1 MATTAWPL
9 TMNLYRRIIAYY
21 RPFTGGVLLALTLL
35 VLSIG
40 LNVLKPW
47 PVKFVIDGV
56 LGGHAASYSFFN
68 GALDFGASLLA
79 SVLALVVIYVG
90 WGVLN
95 MLGSYWFIAIGLRA
109 LLRLRTELY
118 ACLQSLPLRYH
129 DNKRSGDSIYR
140 VAYDSQS
147 IQTFFNKGFATV
159 VSSALTLA
167 GMFAIMFHMNVK
179 LSLLALLVVPF
190 LLLTISVF
198 AARIRRETARL
209 QQEESE
215 VLSRATEGLNTIRI
229 VHAFGR
235 EDYEVGKFEEDCRQ
249 SMNANRRLTRTS
261 VVSTMAV
268 GAVTALGLALLLYFG
283 AREVQAARMEI
294 GDLWIFMSYLL
305 MLYQPLEQLSYTAW
319 SLEGAAAGAQRV
331 FEVLDADNEVRDLPR
346 AAPLTVSGGKIE
358 FQHVTFGYTLDRKIL
373 QDLTLTVAP
382 GQTVAIVGGTGAGK
396 TTILSLVTRFYDP
409 LAGRVL
415 IDGQD
420 LRTVR
425 KNSLRNRI
433 SMVLQETLLLNNS
446 VAENIAYG
454 CPGATMPQ
462 VIAAAQAAQ
471 AHEFIAQLPQ
481 GYDTQVGE
489 RGVRLS
495 GGQRQRIGI
504 ARAFLRH
511 SPILLL
517 DEPTSAL
524 DLQTEAALMVTLKS
538 LMQRPTTLIVT
549 HRLATIH
556 DVDRIHVMARGRV
569 VESGTGPEL
578 LAQGGV
584 YAKLWTARAT

>member
-1 MATTAWPL
+1 
-9 TMNLYRRIIAYY
+9 MNLYRRIIAYY
-21 RPFTGGVLLALTLL
+21 QPFTGGVLLSLALL

-56 LGGHAASYSFFN
+56 LGNHAANYSFFDGGLN
-68 GALDFGASLLA
+68 FGTSLLA
-79 SVLALVVIYVG
+79 SVLALIVIYVA

-95 MLGSYWFIAIGLRA
+95 MLSNYWFIEIGLRA

-129 DNKRSGDSIYR
+129 DNKKSGDSIYR
-140 VAYDSQS
+140 VAYDSQA

-159 VSSALTLA
+159 VSSVLTLVF
-167 GMFAIMFHMNVK
+167 MFVIMFSMSVK
-179 LSLLALLVVPF
+179 LSLLSLLVVPF
-190 LLLTISVF
+190 LLLAISVF
-198 AARIRRETARL
+198 ASRIRRETTRL
-209 QQEESE
+209 QQEESD

-235 EDYEVGKFEEDCRQ
+235 EDYEVSKFEEECKE
-249 SMNANRRLTRTS
+249 SMNANRQLTRTS

-268 GAVTALGLALLLYFG
+268 GFVTALGMALLLYFG
-283 AREVQAARMEI
+283 AQEVQAKRLDV
-294 GDLWIFMSYLL
+294 GDLWIFMSYLM

-331 FEVLDADNEVRDLPR
+331 FEVLDTENDVKDLPH
-346 AAPLTVSGGKIE
+346 AGKLAVSGGKIE
-358 FQHVTFGYTLDRKIL
+358 FRGVEFGYSVERKIL
-373 QDLTLTVAP
+373 KGLDLVVEP
-382 GQTVAIVGGTGAGK
+382 GKTVAIVGGTGAGK

-409 LAGRVL
+409 LTGTVL

-420 LRTVR
+420 VKAVR
-425 KNSLRNRI
+425 KNSLRSRI

-454 CPGATMPQ
+454 SPGATMSQ
-462 VIAAAQAAQ
+462 VIEAAKAAQ
-471 AHEFIAQLPQ
+471 AHEFIGQMPR
-481 GYDTQVGE
+481 GYHTEVGE

-504 ARAFLRH
+504 ARAFLRN

-524 DLQTEAALMVTLKS
+524 DLQTEAALMTTLKS

-549 HRLATIH
+549 HRLGTIH
-556 DVDRIHVMARGRV
+556 DVDKICVMEQGKV

-578 LAQGGV
+578 LAKGGL
-584 YAKLWTARAT
+584 YAKLWHSAG

>member
-1 MATTAWPL
+1 MK
-9 TMNLYRRIIAYY
+9 LYRRIIAYY
-21 RPFTGGVLLALTLL
+21 KPFTGGVLLSLALLL
-35 VLSIG
+35 VSIV

-56 LGGHAASYSFFN
+56 LGGNAGSYSFFN
-68 GALDFGASLLA
+68 GELNFGNSLLA
-79 SVLALVVIYVG
+79 SVLALIVIYVA

-95 MLGSYWFIAIGLRA
+95 MLSNYWFIEIGLRA
-109 LLRLRTELY
+109 LLKLRTELY

-129 DNKRSGDSIYR
+129 DNKKSGDSIYR

-159 VSSALTLA
+159 VSSVLTLVF
-167 GMFAIMFHMNVK
+167 MFLIMFNMNVK
-179 LSLLALLVVPF
+179 LSLLSLLVVPF

-198 AARIRRETARL
+198 ASRIRRQTTSL
-209 QQEESE
+209 QQEESD

-235 EDYEVGKFEEDCRQ
+235 EDYEVSKFEEECKG
-249 SMNANRRLTRTS
+249 SMHANRQLTRTS

-268 GAVTALGLALLLYFG
+268 GFVTAFGMALLLYFG
-283 AREVQAARMEI
+283 AQEVQSSRLAV

-319 SLEGAAAGAQRV
+319 SLEGAAAGAQQV
-331 FEVLDADNEVRDLPR
+331 FEVLDTENDVKDLPH
-346 AAPLTVSGGKIE
+346 AGKLTVSGGRIE
-358 FQHVTFGYTLDRKIL
+358 LRNVDFGYSAERKIL
-373 QDLTLTVAP
+373 QGLSLTVEP
-382 GQTVAIVGGTGAGK
+382 GKTVAIVGGTGAGK

-409 LAGRVL
+409 LTGKVL

-420 LRTVR
+420 VKTVR
-425 KNSLRNRI
+425 KNSLRGQI

-454 CPGATMPQ
+454 CPGATMSQ
-462 VIAAAQAAQ
+462 VIEAAKAAQ
-471 AHEFIAQLPQ
+471 AHEFIEQMPQ
-481 GYDTQVGE
+481 GYNTEVGE

-504 ARAFLRH
+504 ARAFLRN

-524 DLQTEAALMVTLKS
+524 DLQTEAALMATLKN
-538 LMQRPTTLIVT
+538 LMQNPTTLIVT

-556 DVDRIHVMARGRV
+556 DVDKIYVMENGQV
-569 VESGTGPEL
+569 VESGIGSEL
-578 LAQGGV
+578 LAKGGV
-584 YAKLWTARAT
+584 YAKLWNSTGTAH

>member
-1 MATTAWPL
+1 MS
-9 TMNLYRRIIAYY
+9 LYRRIIAYY
-21 RPFTGGVLLALTLL
+21 KPFTGGVLLSLALL
-35 VLSIG
+35 VVSIG

-56 LGGHAASYSFFN
+56 LGGNAGHYSFFDGQLN
-68 GALDFGASLLA
+68 FGTSLLA
-79 SVLALVVIYVG
+79 SVLALIVIYVA

-95 MLGSYWFIAIGLRA
+95 MLSNYWFIEIGLRA

-129 DNKRSGDSIYR
+129 DNKQSGDSIYR
-140 VAYDSQS
+140 VAYDSQA

-159 VSSALTLA
+159 ISSVLTL
-167 GMFAIMFHMNVK
+167 MFMFVIMFNMNVK
-179 LSLLALLVVPF
+179 LSLLSLLVVPF
-190 LLLTISVF
+190 LLFAISVF
-198 AARIRRETARL
+198 ASRIRRETTRL

-235 EDYEVGKFEEDCRQ
+235 EDYEVSKFEEDCKE

-268 GAVTALGLALLLYFG
+268 GFVTAFGMALLLYFG
-283 AREVQAARMEI
+283 AKEVQAKHMDV

-331 FEVLDADNEVRDLPR
+331 FEVLDTENDVKDLPH
-346 AAPLTVSGGKIE
+346 AGKLTVSGGKIE
-358 FQHVTFGYTLDRKIL
+358 FQDVDFGYSPERKIL
-373 QDLTLTVAP
+373 QGLTLTVEP
-382 GQTVAIVGGTGAGK
+382 GKTVAIVGGTGAGK

-409 LAGRVL
+409 LNGKVL

-420 LRTVR
+420 VKTVK
-425 KNSLRNRI
+425 KNSLRSQI

-454 CPGATMPQ
+454 CPGATMSQ
-462 VIAAAQAAQ
+462 VIEAAKAAQ
-471 AHEFIAQLPQ
+471 AHEFIEQMPQ
-481 GYDTQVGE
+481 GYNTQVGE

-504 ARAFLRH
+504 ARAFLRN

-524 DLQTEAALMVTLKS
+524 DLQTEAALMTTLKS

-549 HRLATIH
+549 HRLGTIH
-556 DVDRIHVMARGRV
+556 DVDKIYVMEHGRV

-578 LAQGGV
+578 LTKGGL
-584 YAKLWTARAT
+584 YAKLWNSTTER

>member
-1 MATTAWPL
+1 MK
-9 TMNLYRRIIAYY
+9 LYRRIIAYY
-21 RPFTGGVLLALTLL
+21 KPFTGGVLWSLTLL
-35 VLSIG
+35 VAAIA

-56 LGGHAASYSFFN
+56 LGGHAASYSFFD
-68 GALDFGASLLA
+68 GGLDFGASLLA
-79 SVLALVVIYVG
+79 SVLALVVIYVV

-95 MLGSYWFIAIGLRA
+95 MFSNYWFIEIGLRA

-118 ACLQSLPLRYH
+118 ACLQILPLRYH
-129 DNKRSGDSIYR
+129 DNRQSGDSIYR

-147 IQTFFNKGFATV
+147 VQTFFNKGFATV
-159 VSSALTLA
+159 VSSVLTLA
-167 GMFAIMFHMNVK
+167 FMFVIMFNMSVK
-179 LSLLALLVVPF
+179 LSLLSLLVVPF

-198 AARIRRETARL
+198 AARIRRETTRL
-209 QQEESE
+209 QQEESG

-235 EDYEVGKFEEDCRQ
+235 EDYEVSKFEEECRE

-268 GAVTALGLALLLYFG
+268 GFVTALGMALLLYFG
-283 AREVQAARMEI
+283 AQEVRAQRLEV

-331 FEVLDADNEVRDLPR
+331 FEVLDTENDVRDLPR
-346 AAPLTVSGGKIE
+346 AGELAVSGGKIE
-358 FQHVTFGYTLDRKIL
+358 FRRVEFGYSAERKVLNGLDL
-373 QDLTLTVAP
+373 VVEP
-382 GQTVAIVGGTGAGK
+382 GQTVAIVGSTGAGK
-396 TTILSLVTRFYDP
+396 TTILSLVARFYDP
-409 LAGRVL
+409 LSGAVL

-420 LRTVR
+420 V
-425 KNSLRNRI
+425 KSVKKHSLRSRI
-433 SMVLQETLLLNNS
+433 SMVLQETLLLNSS

-454 CPGATMPQ
+454 SPGATMSQ
-462 VIAAAQAAQ
+462 VVEAARAAQ
-471 AHEFIAQLPQ
+471 AHEFIEQMPQ
-481 GYDTQVGE
+481 GYHTEVGE

-504 ARAFLRH
+504 ARAFLRD

-524 DLQTEAALMVTLKS
+524 DLQTEAALMGALKS
-538 LMQRPTTLIVT
+538 LMRRPTTLIVT
-549 HRLATIH
+549 HRLGTVH
-556 DVDRIHVMARGRV
+556 DVDKIHVMEQGRV

-578 LAQGGV
+578 LARGGL
-584 YAKLWTARAT
+584 YAKLWNSAPEK